1 MFNNKYTE
9 NIQNETGIRSI
20 EIHSVGII
28 VLITTTSSD
37 AIWATITSTTL
48 SLSTY
53 NLIERQMRFKSVRY
67 RSAYSVIRQKKTE
80 RPITGSSVQNDLT
93 KKIKITDLLTK
104 GSFEENLVFWVYCCC
119 YLTFK
124 LKTGAPSSQT
134 SPVLTIKFISKQL
147 LKILQIHYI
156 DVGV

>member
-119 YLTFK
+119 YLISFK
-124 LKTGAPSSQT
+124 KCSTVCHRHLHLEKITN
-134 SPVLTIKFISKQL
+134 LTKRYFSKKYEL
-147 LKILQIHYI
+147 EF
-156 DVGV
+156 

>member
-1 MFNNKYTE
+1 MKYTE

-119 YLTFK
+119 YLISFK
-124 LKTGAPSSQT
+124 KCSTVCHRHLHLEKITN
-134 SPVLTIKFISKQL
+134 LTKRYFSKKYEL
-147 LKILQIHYI
+147 EF
-156 DVGV
+156 

>member
-9 NIQNETGIRSI
+9 NIQNETVIRSI

-119 YLTFK
+119 YLISFK
-124 LKTGAPSSQT
+124 KCSTVCHRHLHLEKITN
-134 SPVLTIKFISKQL
+134 LTKRYFSKKYEL
-147 LKILQIHYI
+147 EF
-156 DVGV
+156 